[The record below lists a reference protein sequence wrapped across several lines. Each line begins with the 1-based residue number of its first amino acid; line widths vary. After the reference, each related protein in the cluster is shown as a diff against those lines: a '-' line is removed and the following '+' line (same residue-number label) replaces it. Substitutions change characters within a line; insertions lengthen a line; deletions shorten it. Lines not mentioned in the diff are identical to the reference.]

1 MDALTMATMA
11 IGSLALM
18 PVAAIAVGGILRSRR
33 ERRRAAM
40 INRFWDR
47 IGS

>member
-11 IGSLALM
+11 IGSMALL
-18 PVAAIAVGGILRSRR
+18 PVAAIAIGGILRSRR

-40 INRFWDR
+40 LSRYADR
-47 IGS
+47 IGY